1 MMPRRPPRLADW
13 LLHRLASGP
22 RRHSLVGDLH
32 EQHSRGRSAAWYWRQ
47 TVTAILACIAS
58 DLRRH
63 PADMAHAL
71 CTGLGAWVLYSMLI
85 VGPAWGLFERVMLDY
100 QWMRRSAVIPWA
112 WLPLELI
119 GGWVVGRTMLRFHR
133 DRLAASL
140 LLLILAETI
149 AELPRLFSLSANA
162 WGYPNY
168 RPQLWWQIANLTA
181 PIVGIL
187 MGGLSDQR
195 SSERDSL
202 INDEASTD

>member
-47 TVTAILACIAS
+47 TVTAILAGIAS

-119 GGWVVGRTMLRFHR
+119 GGWVDGRCCDFTATGLPPRYCSSSWLK
-133 DRLAASL
+133 RLPNCPGS
-140 LLLILAETI
+140 
-149 AELPRLFSLSANA
+149 FLS
-162 WGYPNY
+162 
-168 RPQLWWQIANLTA
+168 RPMRGDTPTTGLNCGGRSPISQLQLWE
-181 PIVGIL
+181 
-187 MGGLSDQR
+187 
-195 SSERDSL
+195 SSW
-202 INDEASTD
+202 AG

>member
-1 MMPRRPPRLADW
+1 MDAEKRGDPVGMAPTRT
-13 LLHRLASGP
+13 HR
-22 RRHSLVGDLH
+22 
-32 EQHSRGRSAAWYWRQ
+32 
-47 TVTAILACIAS
+47 
-58 DLRRH
+58 
-63 PADMAHAL
+63 
-71 CTGLGAWVLYSMLI
+71 GLG
-85 VGPAWGLFERVMLDY
+85 
-100 QWMRRSAVIPWA
+100 RRTV
-112 WLPLELI
+112 
-119 GGWVVGRTMLRFHR
+119 LRFHR